1 MKFQLGYYQQYI
13 IEKFDQQP
21 AIYINEVPI
30 VRMNKQQE
38 EDERDKKERNVLW
51 AFDVDDDIEYS
62 DEEDA
67 KEEDKEQD
75 EQC

>member
-1 MKFQLGYYQQYI
+1 
-13 IEKFDQQP
+13 
-21 AIYINEVPI
+21 
-30 VRMNKQQE
+30 MNKQQE